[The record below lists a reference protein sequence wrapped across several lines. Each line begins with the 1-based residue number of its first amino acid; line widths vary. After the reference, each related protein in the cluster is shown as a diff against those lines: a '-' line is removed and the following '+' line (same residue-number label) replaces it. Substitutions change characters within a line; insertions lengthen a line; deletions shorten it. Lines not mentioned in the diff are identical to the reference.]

1 MYFVESTLN
10 QLNQSFNNEIN
21 NGILDIITPSY
32 NYYSKIKVPIV
43 DKIFNDTF
51 ERIEWRT
58 KQNLDTSYL
67 MQYCHSRSTY
77 YLHVSNWSFKKW
89 LPLII
94 LARVH
99 YSRQKPLIEF

>member
-77 YLHVSNWSFKKW
+77 YLHVSNWLLLSQ
-89 LPLII
+89 LG
-94 LARVH
+94 
-99 YSRQKPLIEF
+99 